1 MIIEGRSHYLSKPYY
16 PQITINF
23 SMDLVEYFYS
33 LAKQIPEGKVTTYGA
48 LARALGDI
56 RASRAVGRMLNQNPY
71 WPVVP
76 CHRVVMSDGSL
87 GGFGT
92 GIEKKIKLLAKE
104 GVQVLD
110 NDIVDFE
117 NILFSDFKSD
127 YPLKKMRK
135 EQKRLRKSI
144 KLENGFDKIE
154 TVAGVDVA
162 YSDMAF
168 GGMVIYDYDNKDI
181 IETVSVKGK
190 IDMPYIPT
198 YLAFRELP
206 IIQDLMKKVKN
217 KPDVLLI
224 DGNGVLH
231 PYGMGI
237 ASHVGVKLHIPTVG
251 VAKSL
256 LCGKQKDKV
265 ILPGEFAEV
274 EYEGHLIG
282 YSFRSSPRTKKPV
295 YISPGHLVSF
305 NCAND
310 VVKKF
315 SKYKLPEPIRGAHKL
330 ATEARNVA

>member
-1 MIIEGRSHYLSKPYY
+1 
-16 PQITINF
+16 
-23 SMDLVEYFYS
+23 MDFIEYFYT
-33 LAKQIPEGKVTTYGA
+33 LVKQIPKGKVSTYGA

-71 WPVVP
+71 APIVP

-92 GIEKKIKLLAKE
+92 GIGNKIKLLAKE
-104 GVQVLD
+104 GVKVSE

-117 NILFSDFKSD
+117 NVFFSDFKSG

-135 EQKRLRKSI
+135 EQKRLRKSVT
-144 KLENGFDKIE
+144 LENGFKKIR

-162 YSDMAF
+162 YSGLGF
-168 GGMVIYDYDNKDI
+168 GGIVVYDYDSMDV
-181 IETVSVKGK
+181 IERLSVKDK

-206 IIQDLMKKVKN
+206 IIQHLMKKVKK

-237 ASHVGVKLHIPTVG
+237 ASHVGVKLDIPTIG
-251 VAKSL
+251 VAKKL
-256 LCGKQKDKV
+256 LCGKQKDDA
-265 ILPGEFAEV
+265 ILPGKFSEV
-274 EYEGHLIG
+274 KHEGRLIG
-282 YSFRSSPRTKKPV
+282 YSFRSSPRTKKSV
-295 YISPGHLVSF
+295 YISPGQMVSF
-305 NCAND
+305 DCANK

-330 ATEARNVA
+330 ATEARNTASQ

>member
-1 MIIEGRSHYLSKPYY
+1 
-16 PQITINF
+16 
-23 SMDLVEYFYS
+23 MDFVEYFYS
-33 LAKQIPEGKVTTYGA
+33 IVKQIPKGKVSTYGA

-56 RASRAVGRMLNQNPY
+56 RAARAVGRLLNQNPFA
-71 WPVVP
+71 PIVP

-92 GIEKKIKLLAKE
+92 GIENKIKLLAKE
-104 GVQVLD
+104 GVNVSD
-110 NDIVDFE
+110 NSVSDFE
-117 NILFSDFKSD
+117 NVYFSDFESN

-135 EQKRLRKSI
+135 EQKRLGKSI
-144 KLENGFDKIE
+144 RLENEFNKFK

-162 YSDMAF
+162 YSDVGHGA
-168 GGMVIYDYDNKDI
+168 MVTYDFDSMDV
-181 IETVSVKGK
+181 IERLSVKNK
-190 IDMPYIPT
+190 INMPYIPT
-198 YLAFRELP
+198 YLAFREFP

-237 ASHVGVKLHIPTVG
+237 ASHVGVKLDIPTIG
-251 VAKSL
+251 VAKKL
-256 LCGKQKDKV
+256 LCGKQKDDD
-265 ILPGEFAEV
+265 ILPGEYSEV

-295 YISPGHLVSF
+295 YISPGHMVSF
-305 NCAND
+305 DCANEI
-310 VVKKF
+310 VKKF

-330 ATEARNVA
+330 ATEARNTSSL

>member
-1 MIIEGRSHYLSKPYY
+1 MSKPYY
-16 PQITINF
+16 PYITFYI
-23 SMDLVEYFYS
+23 SMDFVEYFYS
-33 LAKQIPEGKVTTYGA
+33 LAKQIPKGKVSTYGA

-92 GIEKKIKLLAKE
+92 GIDKKIKLLAKE
-104 GVQVLD
+104 GVKVSD

-117 NILFSDFKSD
+117 KILFSEFKSE

-135 EQKRLRKSI
+135 EQMRLRKSI
-144 KLENGFDKIE
+144 RLENGFDKIE

-162 YSDMAF
+162 YSDLGF
-168 GGMVIYDYDNKDI
+168 GGMVVYDFDNKDI
-181 IETVSVKGK
+181 IETVSVKGR

-206 IIQDLMKKVKN
+206 IIQGLMKKAKN
-217 KPDVLLI
+217 KLDVLLV

-237 ASHVGVKLHIPTVG
+237 ASHVGVKLEIPTIG
-251 VAKSL
+251 VAKKL
-256 LCGKQKDKV
+256 LCGKQKDDD
-265 ILPGEFAEV
+265 ILPGKYSKV

-282 YSFRSSPRTKKPV
+282 YAYRSSSRTKKPV
-295 YISPGHLVSF
+295 YISPGNMVSF
-305 NCAND
+305 DTANE

-330 ATEARNVA
+330 ATETRNTT

>member
-1 MIIEGRSHYLSKPYY
+1 
-16 PQITINF
+16 
-23 SMDLVEYFYS
+23 MDFVEYFYT
-33 LAKQIPEGKVTTYGA
+33 LVKQIPKGNVSTYGA

-71 WPVVP
+71 APIVP

-92 GIEKKIKLLAKE
+92 GIENKINLLAKE
-104 GVQVLD
+104 GVKVSD

-117 NILFSDFKSD
+117 DVFFSDFESD
-127 YPLKKMRK
+127 HPLIKMRK
-135 EQKRLRKSI
+135 EQKRLGKSI
-144 KLENGFDKIE
+144 RLENGLDKIV

-162 YSDMAF
+162 YSDVAY
-168 GGMVIYDYDNKDI
+168 GGMVVYDFDSMDV
-181 IETVSVKGK
+181 IERLSVKDK

-206 IIQDLMKKVKN
+206 IIQGLIKKVKN
-217 KPDVLLI
+217 RPNLLFI

-237 ASHVGVKLHIPTVG
+237 ASHVGVKLDIPTIG
-251 VAKSL
+251 VAKKL
-256 LCGKQKDKV
+256 LCGKQKDDD
-265 ILPGEFAEV
+265 ILPGEYSEV

-282 YSFRSSPRTKKPV
+282 YSFRSSPRTIKPV
-295 YISPGHLVSF
+295 YISPGHMVSF
-305 NCAND
+305 DRANE

-330 ATEARNVA
+330 ATEVRNTL